1 VANRSHIVIKLQRL
15 VLVCLYSFLAIQ
27 YLNKR
32 LILYGYSMT
41 SPRQQKWRQAIA
53 DTFINQM
60 PFNQLLGIE
69 LVDYS
74 ATGVKLKLPMDPKLV
89 GNPIHGILHGGA
101 TATILDVAG
110 GMTAAAAAVKRL
122 EDLSSKELSARISK
136 TGTIDLR
143 IDYLRPGIGEVFY
156 ASAEIIRS
164 GNKVTVA
171 RMELHNQEGTHI
183 AFGTGTYLVG

>member
-1 VANRSHIVIKLQRL
+1 
-15 VLVCLYSFLAIQ
+15 
-27 YLNKR
+27 
-32 LILYGYSMT
+32 MT
-41 SPRQQKWRQAIA
+41 TLRQQKWRKAIA

-69 LVDYS
+69 LVEYS
-74 ATGVKLKLPMDPKLV
+74 ATGVTLKLAMAPKLI
-89 GNPIHGILHGGA
+89 GNPIHGILHGGV

-110 GMTAAAAAVKRL
+110 GMTAAAAAVQRL
-122 EDLSSKELSARISK
+122 ENLSSKELSVRMSK

-143 IDYLRPGIGEVFY
+143 IDYLRPGVGELFY
-156 ASAEIIRS
+156 ASAEVIRS
-164 GNKVTVA
+164 GNKVTVT

>member
-1 VANRSHIVIKLQRL
+1 
-15 VLVCLYSFLAIQ
+15 
-27 YLNKR
+27 
-32 LILYGYSMT
+32 MT
-41 SPRQQKWRQAIA
+41 TLRQQKWRKAIA

-69 LVDYS
+69 LVEYS
-74 ATGVKLKLPMDPKLV
+74 ATGVTLKLAMDPKLI
-89 GNPIHGILHGGA
+89 GNPIHGILHGGV

-110 GMTAAAAAVKRL
+110 GMTAAAAAVQRL
-122 EDLSSKELSARISK
+122 ENLSSKELSVRMSK

-143 IDYLRPGIGEVFY
+143 IDYLRPGVGELFY
-156 ASAEIIRS
+156 ASAEVIRS
-164 GNKVTVA
+164 GNKVTVT

>member
-1 VANRSHIVIKLQRL
+1 
-15 VLVCLYSFLAIQ
+15 
-27 YLNKR
+27 
-32 LILYGYSMT
+32 MT

-122 EDLSSKELSARISK
+122 ENLSSKELSARISK

-156 ASAEIIRS
+156 ATAEIIRS